1 MAGVNVVQNDG
12 VLDFSELAKVFLQA
26 FFGQLEVQTT
36 HKDLALGVSEGHLV
50 VGTFRVVD
58 FVAVVVAL
66 AFMVHDHVRVW
77 LLDLL
82 TTLGDVHFLAVIS
95 MLEVLLTMSA
105 SATAAEVA
113 APLRALVESSTSSF
127 RLAALVVFS

>member
-1 MAGVNVVQNDG
+1 MAGVNIVQNDS

-36 HKDLALGVSEGHLV
+36 HEDLALGVSEGHFV
-50 VGTFRVVD
+50 VGTFGVVD

-66 AFMVHDHVRVW
+66 SFVVHDHVRVW

-82 TTLGDVHFLAVIS
+82 TTLSYVHFLAVIS
-95 MLEVLLTMSA
+95 MLKVLLTMSA

-113 APLRALVESSTSSF
+113 ASLRALVEPSSAF